1 MRRDPTVAEAILWNA
16 LRRRHLGVR
25 FRRQE
30 PIGPFIADF
39 VCRSHRLVIE
49 LDGASHDDLARDQ
62 ARDTWL
68 VRHEWFVLRFD
79 NEDVV
84 GDLEGTLGLIEV
96 ALEDPHR
103 VADPRKV
110 GR

>member
-1 MRRDPTVAEAILWNA
+1 MRSDPTLPEAILWNA

-39 VCRSHRLVIE
+39 VCRSHRLVVE

-62 ARDTWL
+62 ERDTWL
-68 VRHEWFVLRFD
+68 ARDEWFVLRFD

-84 GDLEGTLGLIEV
+84 GDLEEVVRLIEL
-96 ALEDPHR
+96 ALEDPDR
-103 VADPRKV
+103 VADPRNIEP
-110 GR
+110 

>member
-1 MRRDPTVAEAILWNA
+1 MRRDPTLAEAILWNA

-39 VCRSHRLVIE
+39 VCRSHRVVVE

-68 VRHEWFVLRFD
+68 TRNGWFVLRFD
-79 NEDVV
+79 NEDVL
-84 GDLEGTLGLIEV
+84 GDFEGVLRIIEL
-96 ALEDPHR
+96 ALEAPHR
-103 VADPRKV
+103 VADPRNIE
-110 GR
+110 G

>member
-16 LRRRHLGVR
+16 IRRRHLGVR

-39 VCRSHRLVIE
+39 VCRSHRLVVE
-49 LDGASHDDLARDQ
+49 LDGASHDDLARD
-62 ARDTWL
+62 ARRDAWMA
-68 VRHEWFVLRFD
+68 RHGWFVLRFD

-84 GDLEGTLGLIEV
+84 GDLEGTLWHIEV
-96 ALEDPHR
+96 ALEDPR
-103 VADPRKV
+103 GVADPRKIE
-110 GR
+110 R